1 MFEGKIFRQVP
12 TFMVAPQ
19 QEESGWVGN
28 FQRPQVEDAL
38 NTQQCAAAAA
48 FCLQT

>member
-1 MFEGKIFRQVP
+1 MFKGKIFRQVP

-19 QEESGWVGN
+19 QEKSGGVGN

-38 NTQQCAAAAA
+38 ST
-48 FCLQT
+48 